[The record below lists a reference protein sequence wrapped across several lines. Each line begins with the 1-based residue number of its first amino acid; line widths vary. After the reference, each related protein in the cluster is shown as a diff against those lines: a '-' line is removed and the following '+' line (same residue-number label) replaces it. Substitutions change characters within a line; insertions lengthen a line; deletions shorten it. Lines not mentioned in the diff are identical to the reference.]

1 MAGKN
6 KVAESKPM
14 VARAELGED
23 VECKGYQGTF
33 WVSGNA
39 LYHDLELGI

>member
-1 MAGKN
+1 M
-6 KVAESKPM
+6 AESKPM
-14 VARAELGED
+14 VARAELGGGRGVQRAE
-23 VECKGYQGTF
+23 GTF